1 MVILNLTMDNMF
13 SFNNFEINFTYKKKP
28 VNNPIGDETLNGF
41 PNFRYRKVNI
51 ITGANASGKTTLG
64 KAIMTILNFISTGNI
79 NHIFGTINNPT
90 RDASFTIDYYVGD
103 GVVRRIDFVANP
115 NAKTI
120 DDITIKIF
128 AVKLEKND
136 TFESYLKKL
145 NETNPSLDLKDI
157 YSNNVG
163 WAFRFPFDT
172 DEVTYDFDEEYF
184 DEYEGILNEIIVSL
198 DPAIEKVKK
207 SKEVAKCFNVY
218 FKNGMQPIPV
228 ENNRNIRHLT
238 RLSSGT
244 KYAFNLAY
252 VYLAVKNRLNGFY
265 YVDEQFSY
273 INNDVEKAFIA
284 LLSSMIVNDEQII
297 FTTHNTDVLDLN
309 LPIHAYGFLKKDDKK
324 ITYINA
330 SSVEKKNNVSIKN
343 DYDNDR
349 FNVAPNLDK
358 IYSLGEMV

>member
-13 SFNNFEINFTYKKKP
+13 SFNDFEINFTYKKKP
-28 VNNPIGDETLNGF
+28 VNNPLGDETLNGF
-41 PNFRYRKVNI
+41 PSFRYRKVNI

-64 KAIMTILNFISTGNI
+64 KAIMAILNFISNRNI
-79 NHIFGTINNPT
+79 NHIIRTINDPSKE
-90 RDASFTIDYYVGD
+90 ASFTIDYYVGD
-103 GVVRRIDFVANP
+103 GIVRRIVFVANP
-115 NAKTI
+115 YTRT
-120 DDITIKIF
+120 DDDVTVKVF

-136 TFESYLKKL
+136 TYESYLKKL
-145 NETNPSLDLKDI
+145 VDAEPSSELKDI
-157 YSNNVG
+157 YNANVG

-172 DEVTYDFDEEYF
+172 DEVTYDFDDEYF
-184 DEYEGILNEIIVSL
+184 DEYEEILNEIIVSL

-228 ENNRNIRHLT
+228 ENNRNTRDLP

-309 LPIHAYGFLKKDDKK
+309 LPIHAYGFLKKDDEK
-324 ITYINA
+324 ISYINA

-358 IYSLGEMV
+358 IYSLGEMA

>member
-13 SFNNFEINFTYKKKP
+13 SFNDFEINFTYKKKP

-64 KAIMTILNFISTGNI
+64 KAIMAILNFISNRNI
-79 NHIFGTINNPT
+79 DHIIKTINVPSKES
-90 RDASFTIDYYVGD
+90 SFSIDYYVGD
-103 GVVRRIDFVANP
+103 ATVRRIIFVANA
-115 NAKTI
+115 NARTN
-120 DDITIKIF
+120 DDIIVKIF

-136 TFESYLKKL
+136 SYETYLKKL
-145 NETNPSLDLKDI
+145 EHTEPSSELSDI
-157 YSNNVG
+157 FNNNVG

-172 DEVTYDFDEEYF
+172 DVVTYDFDEEYF
-184 DEYEGILNEIIVSL
+184 DEYEEILNEIIVSL

-228 ENNRNIRHLT
+228 ENNRNTRDLP

-358 IYSLGEMV
+358 IYSLGDMA

>member
-1 MVILNLTMDNMF
+1 MDNIF
-13 SFNNFEINFTYKKKP
+13 SFNDFEINFTYKKKP
-28 VNNPIGDETLNGF
+28 VNNPIGDETLKGF
-41 PNFRYRKVNI
+41 PNFRYQKVNI

-64 KAIMTILNFISTGNI
+64 KAIMAILNFISNRNI
-79 NHIFGTINNPT
+79 NHILRTINIPSKE
-90 RDASFTIDYYVGD
+90 ASFSIDYYVGD
-103 GVVRRIDFVANP
+103 GIVRRIVFVANP
-115 NAKTI
+115 NTKTEE
-120 DDITIKIF
+120 DTTIKVF
-128 AVKLEKND
+128 AVKLEKLD
-136 TFESYLKKL
+136 TYEIYLKKL
-145 NETNPSLDLKDI
+145 ENTEPSVELKDI
-157 YSNNVG
+157 CNTNVG

-184 DEYEGILNEIIVSL
+184 DEYEEILNEIIVSL

-228 ENNRNIRHLT
+228 ENNRNTRDLP

-358 IYSLGEMV
+358 IYSLGDMA